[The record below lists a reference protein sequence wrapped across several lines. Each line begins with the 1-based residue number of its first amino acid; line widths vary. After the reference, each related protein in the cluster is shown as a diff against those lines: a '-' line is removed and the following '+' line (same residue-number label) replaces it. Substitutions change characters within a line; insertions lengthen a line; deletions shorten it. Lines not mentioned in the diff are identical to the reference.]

1 MQMQVLRKCG
11 LGARQKETL
20 HSDGKVVLLLRACAG
35 TRRHQQ
41 HGGQFEQGAG
51 VRTSAATQRS
61 HRLLFDAGNGGGRR
75 SPSLLLSCL
84 NKVSLR
90 CLYQDVCVT

>member
-20 HSDGKVVLLLRACAG
+20 HSDGEEGGFASAGLYVLLRACAS
-35 TRRHQQ
+35 TRHQQ

-61 HRLLFDAGNGGGRR
+61 HRLLFDAGGGGGRR
-75 SPSLLLSCL
+75 SPSLLLLCP
-84 NKVSLR
+84 NE
-90 CLYQDVCVT
+90 

>member
-20 HSDGKVVLLLRACAG
+20 HSDGEDRTLPALLVFPPARLGEYEEHR
-35 TRRHQQ
+35 Q

-61 HRLLFDAGNGGGRR
+61 HRLLFDAGGGGGRR
-75 SPSLLLSCL
+75 SPSLLLSCP
-84 NKVSLR
+84 
-90 CLYQDVCVT
+90 DE